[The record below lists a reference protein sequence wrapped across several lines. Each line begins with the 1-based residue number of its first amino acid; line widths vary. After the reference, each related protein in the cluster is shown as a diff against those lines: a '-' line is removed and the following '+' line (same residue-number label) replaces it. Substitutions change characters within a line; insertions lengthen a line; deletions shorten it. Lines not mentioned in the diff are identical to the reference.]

1 MGNSSDQLGR
11 QIRETRAS
19 LESQIVQLRSRSRIQ
34 LKRCSR
40 YGLLALGTGVVVGVA
55 AAGAFAVYR
64 YRRPAT
70 RGERLRRLLPH
81 RLGIVS
87 SLGGS
92 FRKNGTAP
100 APLEKAGPAPRER
113 VLVSI
118 VRAVGAAAGTALAS
132 TLVKRLANRP
142 MPQRKSKE

>member
-1 MGNSSDQLGR
+1 MGHSSDQLGR
-11 QIRETRAS
+11 QIKETRAS
-19 LESQIVQLRSRSRIQ
+19 LESQIVQLRTRGRIQ
-34 LKRCSR
+34 LKRYSR

-55 AAGAFAVYR
+55 AAGAFAIYR

-81 RLGIVS
+81 RLGIVP

-100 APLEKAGPAPRER
+100 ALVEKVGHAPRER

-132 TLVKRLANRP
+132 TLVRRLASLP
-142 MPQRKSKE
+142 MPQRKSRE